1 MSEFLNSLIR
11 FDTDLFLFL
20 NSFHNNFFD
29 TVMKY
34 VSGKYT
40 WLPLYFFILF
50 MIFKKF
56 TVKTGFIILFVSILL
71 ITLSDQTS
79 VFMFKF
85 TFLRLRP
92 CYNPEISNIVHN
104 LSLPG
109 GKYGF
114 ISSHAS
120 NTFAL
125 AVFTLLVLKNIKYS
139 VFILIWAGLVSYSRI
154 YLGVHYPADI
164 FFGALWGVFLAFL
177 IYFLMKNLILKHNI
191 PD

>member
-1 MSEFLNSLIR
+1 MPEFLNSLIR

-20 NSFHNNFFD
+20 NGYHNIFFD

-56 TVKTGFIILFVSILL
+56 TVKTGFIILFASILL

-92 CYNPEISNIVHN
+92 CYNPEISNMVHN